1 MTQLLYFLPDIKQ
14 QFKVQCRILNLYKE
28 NVIEYSRS
36 MYLYEERYCVVSCFR
51 ESKQETNSIS
61 CVFQVRESQ
70 LKGMQV
76 YQEYKNYVLICI
88 QRLNIKAIKVKIG
101 LKSSFSSWILFIYSK
116 LFRRTWTEQRQDRR
130 ISWQKDGGNIGEG
143 RSQFW
148 LR

>member
-1 MTQLLYFLPDIKQ
+1 MRK
-14 QFKVQCRILNLYKE
+14 
-28 NVIEYSRS
+28 
-36 MYLYEERYCVVSCFR
+36 
-51 ESKQETNSIS
+51 
-61 CVFQVRESQ
+61 SQ

-76 YQEYKNYVLICI
+76 YPEYKNYVLFCI
-88 QRLNIKAIKVKIG
+88 QWLNIKAIKVKID
-101 LKSSFSSWILFIYSK
+101 LKISFSSWILFIYSK